1 MEGNFLKQFKNRIS
15 DALWIG
21 ALNKL
26 RTRMGWRA
34 GWKYQRHY
42 NKAKSEYRSDSIMPS
57 GVVVEAAQQYINAG
71 WAAFAPPKTQEY
83 TEEII
88 ARLNDMES
96 QSKIIWDEGGRFIGG
111 DLWGEFPSIGQIFAH
126 GLGDFIELAMGSNY
140 KIFYGLMYK
149 SERYAEEPTGSQL
162 WHADGGPGTCMNL
175 MLCLT
180 GVSHKNGAMELL
192 DRKNSLRIFH
202 KERAAV
208 RRISRELFPSGKPER
223 SALRSPRAKWIQG
236 VVESEQLPVHQ
247 PEGPSG
253 MMLAFNNNLIHRGGF
268 VQKGHK
274 RIVCIFHIYPSIERV
289 PYSHYRM
296 NGIGK
301 TAPYPARSE
310 F

>member
-1 MEGNFLKQFKNRIS
+1 MGKNIPKQLKNRIV

-21 ALNKL
+21 ALKRF

-34 GWKYQRHY
+34 GWKYQRHH
-42 NKAKSEYRSDSIMPS
+42 NKSKSAYRSNLIMPS
-57 GVVVEAAQQYINAG
+57 GIAVEAAKQYINAG

-111 DLWGEFPSIGQIFAH
+111 DLWGEFPSIEQIFAH

-192 DRKNSLRIFH
+192 DWKNSLRIFH

-208 RRISRELFPSGKPER
+208 RRISRELFSSGKPER
-223 SALRSPRAKWIQG
+223 SALRSQRAKWIQG
-236 VVESEQLPVHQ
+236 VIESEQLPVHQ

-253 MMLAFNNNLIHRGGF
+253 MMLAFNNNLIHRGG
-268 VQKGHK
+268 VVKGSQK
-274 RIVCIFHIYPSIERV
+274 RVVCIFHIYPSVENV
-289 PYSHYRM
+289 PHSYYRM
-296 NGIGK
+296 NGIEKQG
-301 TAPYPARSE
+301 PYPGKS
-310 F
+310 FF